1 LSDYGIKYGTRSEIA
16 VIHYSVYSG
25 MSPQEKMHKLRQI
38 YTKLGKI
45 HGLDGAQ
52 IFSEEYGEVN
62 VYNEDEEEYN
72 YTSNQNLNHFD
83 SSRNSSGGAQ
93 KY

>member
-1 LSDYGIKYGTRSEIA
+1 
-16 VIHYSVYSG
+16 